1 MLTRFLI
8 CTFLLLSLC
17 STALA
22 QSLDKAVFIT
32 EHLPPYNYMEDKKIQ
47 GISVDVLRAALAAV
61 DIQLDKT
68 QLHIYPWARGYK
80 TALQTPNTCLFST
93 ARNDFREKS
102 FKWAGPIANATFSF
116 YTQNINIKADSINDL
131 KKYNI
136 TTARQGIGHYTLQ
149 ENKFPEPRTD
159 LSTKTSMMLD
169 KLIRGRVDLVL
180 ENKNVMRYTVK
191 KEGMDWSKFINVYT
205 VNLGE
210 IYFAFNKDTPDH
222 VVQRLQKGINII
234 KENGKLE
241 SLVNKLHTR
250 PE

>member
-1 MLTRFLI
+1 
-8 CTFLLLSLC
+8 
-17 STALA
+17 
-22 QSLDKAVFIT
+22 
-32 EHLPPYNYMEDKKIQ
+32 
-47 GISVDVLRAALAAV
+47 
-61 DIQLDKT
+61 
-68 QLHIYPWARGYK
+68 
-80 TALQTPNTCLFST
+80 
-93 ARNDFREKS
+93 
-102 FKWAGPIANATFSF
+102 
-116 YTQNINIKADSINDL
+116 
-131 KKYNI
+131 
-136 TTARQGIGHYTLQ
+136 
-149 ENKFPEPRTD
+149 
-159 LSTKTSMMLD
+159 MMLD